1 MLLNIQR
8 EAAPAGVTVLK
19 LTGRIT
25 LGNSC
30 QELEWEIDKLMD
42 EGSKGVVLDL
52 SRIDRVDS
60 AGIGILTLS
69 AGKLRK
75 AGGQLRL
82 AGAQGAV

>member
-1 MLLNIQR
+1 
-8 EAAPAGVTVLK
+8 
-19 LTGRIT
+19 
-25 LGNSC
+25 
-30 QELEWEIDKLMD
+30 

-82 AGAQGAV
+82 AGAQGAVNDVVKLTKIDTIVSCHPDLDSALRAFGPGASPAQG